1 MAQKKVTIIGSGNW
15 GSAIARIIGNTVV
28 QHSTTFQTRV
38 PMWMVDDKKLS
49 EIINTEHINVKYL
62 PGKDADILVFVVP
75 HQFVEKLCNQLK
87 GNVKSSA
94 VAVSLIKGLSGKSTS
109 SKLRLISEDISETL
123 GIDAAVLMGANLAP
137 EVANDNFCEAT
148 IGSKNLATAIELKKL
163 FHTDNFRINIVQDF
177 QTVEICGALKNV
189 VACAAGFSDGLGYG
203 DNTKAAIIRLGL
215 MEMMRFIEYFYPNTR
230 IKTFFE
236 SCGIADLVTTCYGG
250 RNRKVC
256 EAFAKTKRPLY
267 ELEAEL
273 LKGQSA
279 QGPLTAAELYDVIK
293 TRDLLKMFVYFL
305 ILIYLN
311 SGWDQ
316 MSFLKFRFP
325 LFEAVHNICIGQ
337 VPVEE

>member
-38 PMWMVDDKKLS
+38 PMWVFEEMVDDKKLS

-137 EVANDNFCEAT
+137 EVANDN
-148 IGSKNLATAIELKKL
+148 
-163 FHTDNFRINIVQDF
+163 
-177 QTVEICGALKNV
+177 
-189 VACAAGFSDGLGYG
+189 
-203 DNTKAAIIRLGL
+203 AAIIRLGL

-293 TRDLLKMFVYFL
+293 TRDLLKMF
-305 ILIYLN
+305 
-311 SGWDQ
+311 
-316 MSFLKFRFP
+316 P

-337 VPVEE
+337 VPVEEFIGKIRNHPEYEDRSNAEFH

>member
-38 PMWMVDDKKLS
+38 PMWVFEEMVDDKKLS
-49 EIINTEHINVKYL
+49 EIIILNISTLSICLERNCQKTLLLFLIFLKL
-62 PGKDADILVFVVP
+62 QRFDADILVFVVP

-123 GIDAAVLMGANLAP
+123 GIDAAVLMGRIWHLKWLMIILSNCGNLWGF
-137 EVANDNFCEAT
+137 EEC
-148 IGSKNLATAIELKKL
+148 
-163 FHTDNFRINIVQDF
+163 
-177 QTVEICGALKNV
+177 

-230 IKTFFE
+230 IKL
-236 SCGIADLVTTCYGG
+236 SLSLVVLLICNYLLW
-250 RNRKVC
+250 RK
-256 EAFAKTKRPLY
+256 EPKTLY

-293 TRDLLKMFVYFL
+293 TRDLLKMF
-305 ILIYLN
+305 
-311 SGWDQ
+311 
-316 MSFLKFRFP
+316 P

-337 VPVEE
+337 VPVEEFIGKIRNHPEYEDRSNAEFH